1 MRERTVSDE
10 EVDNNGQASHFK
22 RKVQIYDYPA
32 DKTDEALTRFKTLFQ
47 NSYQNKSL
55 GNAHNGR
62 STVDGMSCDC
72 EENWDTVS
80 GINNACGEYSECIN
94 RLTSI
99 ECMSGTCSCGDDC
112 QNQRFQKRQYAPIA
126 VFETERKGYG
136 VRAQDDIKQDAFI
149 YEYLGEV
156 IDESTFR
163 KRKENYDNQGLE
175 HFYFMMLQKGEFIDA
190 TAKGGLGR
198 FCNHSCRPNAYV
210 DKWEVGN
217 KLRMG
222 IFAKRDIYKGEEICF
237 DYNVDRY
244 GANPQKCYCGEDNCI
259 GFLGG
264 RTQTDSANILPV
276 PIAEAL
282 GSTNAQEQQWVRSMK
297 EQSKSIKA
305 SDYSSINEDYVNS
318 LEMRPIADKDEA
330 SKVTSALLKTQDYII
345 LRKLIER
352 VSLTKDS
359 EVLKEI
365 VRLRGYQCVANILT
379 MIVLDQEQQQVDV
392 ESFTLS
398 ILDMLESWPNSSRN
412 RISSSQIESVLESVK
427 TKLKKIQPIG
437 KKIDSLLDS
446 WSKLEI
452 SYKIP
457 KSQSVGGASNDIDTS
472 HAESSTFQ
480 LRDEQKENNVTSK
493 ISPFRIVDNMLL
505 PEQWRWAID
514 ESTGASY
521 YYNKSQNITQWD
533 LPPGCELLKIEVSEK
548 NRHEKKPPID
558 KSRLELKERQRQ
570 QEYERVKKEREREKL
585 RLQKEQEQEEQRRT
599 ETLKKII
606 ANAEAKQQ
614 LLSKRL
620 ADGETEGK
628 KRHKKSK
635 KPTREQ
641 EWNKLFATVVPN
653 MIKKHESQIGRDNLK
668 HCAKDIVHQLS
679 SKEIKKDTSKKP
691 PKELSSEKKAK
702 VKAFVGP
709 YMEKYL
715 DKWKAKHE
723 RK

>member
-10 EVDNNGQASHFK
+10 EVDNYGQASHFK

-32 DKTDEALTRFKTLFQ
+32 DNTEEALTTFKTLSQ
-47 NSYQNKSL
+47 NSYQNKTL

-62 STVDGMSCDC
+62 STADGMSCDC

-99 ECMSGTCSCGDDC
+99 ECISGTCSCGDDC
-112 QNQRFQKRQYAPIA
+112 QNQRFQKKQYAPIA
-126 VFETERKGYG
+126 VFETEKKGYG
-136 VRAQDDIKQDAFI
+136 VRAQTDIKQDAFI

-222 IFAKRDIYKGEEICF
+222 IFAKREIYKGEEVCF

-282 GSTNAQEQQWVRSMK
+282 GSTNTQEQRWVRLMK
-297 EQSKSIKA
+297 EQNKSIKA

-352 VSLTKDS
+352 VSLTKDP

-398 ILDMLESWPNSSRN
+398 VLDMLESWPNSFRN

-437 KKIDSLLDS
+437 KKIDSLLNS

-457 KSQSVGGASNDIDTS
+457 KSQSVGASNDVDNG

-480 LRDEQKENNVTSK
+480 LRDEQKENNATSK

-505 PEQWRWAID
+505 PEQWRWAVD
-514 ESTGASY
+514 ESTGANY

-533 LPPGCELLKIEVSEK
+533 LPPGCELLNIEVSEK
-548 NRHEKKPPID
+548 NRDKKPPID
-558 KSRLELKERQRQ
+558 KSRLELKERQRK

-585 RLQKEQEQEEQRRT
+585 RLQREQEQEEQRRT

-620 ADGETEGK
+620 ADEENEGK

-635 KPTREQ
+635 RPTREQ

-653 MIKKHESQIGRDNLK
+653 MIKKHESQIGRDTLK

-723 RK
+723 KK